1 MDWTLEVV
9 VLPVSDLDRSI
20 AFYRDQVGFA
30 LDHDTRNEHMQV
42 AQLTP
47 RGSGCSIVIGNLPSQ
62 NQMEPGSM
70 RALQLVVAD
79 AEAARTELVERG
91 VECDEIQ
98 VFDERDGGTLFG
110 FADPDGNT
118 WAVQQLKVRAEKPLI
133 PHEHRGRFG
142 ADELLTGGLP

>member
-79 AEAARTELVERG
+79 AEAARAELAERG
-91 VECDEIQ
+91 VACDEIQ

-133 PHEHRGRFG
+133 PHEHRDRFG
-142 ADELLTGGLP
+142 ADGP